1 MDNVSN
7 FINNMTP
14 EEAQAFL
21 RKVMGPPRKTLEG
34 KEREQVLLLLA
45 MMDPYSSSNNQRS
58 WTDCYRIGQ
67 TEYQVTTFPGEDVI
81 VDLMLPEKNNVL

>member
-1 MDNVSN
+1 MDNASN

-81 VDLMLPEKNNVL
+81 VDLMLSD

>member
-1 MDNVSN
+1 
-7 FINNMTP
+7 MTP
-14 EEAQAFL
+14 EEAQVFL

-67 TEYQVTTFPGEDVI
+67 KEYQVTTFPDEDVI
-81 VDLMLPEKNNVL
+81 VDLMLPEENNVL

>member
-14 EEAQAFL
+14 EEARAFL

-81 VDLMLPEKNNVL
+81 VDLMLSE